1 MQIPLKRSVGGIL
14 HWSQQ
19 GKRIISQVNITFLA
33 KIFFFWCIY
42 FPFLKT
48 TNIPELNQF
57 VSICNL
63 NSSFLLFLLSISLL
77 PSFLAL
83 SFPSLFL
90 PLPLLPLSLPPSVK
104 KKLFITLV
112 KDGKANFIQRG
123 LQDSCRNHCN
133 KVLQQKREIALNSIQ
148 QRKVGT
154 YSQRA
159 SWESVMENYKEKA
172 SEIKGDSDGRPE

>member
-14 HWSQQ
+14 YWSQQ

-33 KIFFFWCIY
+33 KIFFFQCIY
-42 FPFLKT
+42 FPFFKT
-48 TNIPELNQF
+48 INIPELNQF

-63 NSSFLLFLLSISLL
+63 NFSFLLFLLSIFP
-77 PSFLAL
+77 PSFLSC
-83 SFPSLFL
+83 SFFSFFISS
-90 PLPLLPLSLPPSVK
+90 LPLLPHSLPPSVK
-104 KKLFITLV
+104 KKIIHDTCERWQGRFYS
-112 KDGKANFIQRG
+112 KG
-123 LQDSCRNHCN
+123 SCRNHCN

-148 QRKVGT
+148 QRQVGT

-159 SWESVMENYKEKA
+159 SRESVMENYKEKA